1 MILSNRAARKSRS
14 IIFAFTTPPVYARFR
29 QQTFGN
35 DYVNLS
41 EQRKK
46 KYLFSKSTGTIK
58 KSLRTHRYKIN
69 F

>member
-46 KYLFSKSTGTIK
+46 NKKIFFQNLQVPLKNRSKHIVTK
-58 KSLRTHRYKIN
+58 
-69 F
+69 

>member
-35 DYVNLS
+35 DYVNLFKDYA
-41 EQRKK
+41 KK
-46 KYLFSKSTGTIK
+46 KVRISFIEIARQHKRIAEDTSA
-58 KSLRTHRYKIN
+58 
-69 F
+69 